1 MTKSSPTIRKKDEKE
16 QQETLFCHAG
26 NSGEKQAASRG
37 KAPAK
42 EATLLVCQ
50 TGSLELRAPQRA
62 HKPMLRKKINCS

>member
-26 NSGEKQAASRG
+26 NSGEKQAASWG

-42 EATLLVCQ
+42 EATPPCLSNREPGAS
-50 TGSLELRAPQRA
+50 GSTEGPLSSFLTSA
-62 HKPMLRKKINCS
+62 